1 MAIQQVAVERISMV
15 SSRTFAEVL
24 HAIDAVVGHPDM
36 REFGMKVGQARS
48 WQELEEV
55 IDGFLGP
62 SGFMEFTRFNMGQ
75 ILSKELGPAAPK
87 IVRLVIG
94 NPLVMKRMAEHV
106 HEAASYAPVTIL
118 LDERPDGVHVSYD
131 RMASFLSPYDN
142 LAALTVAR
150 ELDAKVEALI
160 TAAAS

>member
-1 MAIQQVAVERISMV
+1 
-15 SSRTFAEVL
+15 
-24 HAIDAVVGHPDM
+24 
-36 REFGMKVGQARS
+36 
-48 WQELEEV
+48 
-55 IDGFLGP
+55 
-62 SGFMEFTRFNMGQ
+62 
-75 ILSKELGPAAPK
+75 
-87 IVRLVIG
+87 
-94 NPLVMKRMAEHV
+94 
-106 HEAASYAPVTIL
+106 VTIL